1 MSENTYKQTIL
12 DMATMMTEAIE
23 DADKFDRGQDAAG
36 ARLRAL
42 FLNLS
47 KLCKEHRINIQDVR
61 KTRKESK

>member
-1 MSENTYKQTIL
+1 MSDNTYKQAIL
-12 DMATMMTEAIE
+12 DMATMMTEAVE

-47 KLCKEHRINIQDVR
+47 KLCKEHRTNIQNLR
-61 KTRKESK
+61 KTRKENK